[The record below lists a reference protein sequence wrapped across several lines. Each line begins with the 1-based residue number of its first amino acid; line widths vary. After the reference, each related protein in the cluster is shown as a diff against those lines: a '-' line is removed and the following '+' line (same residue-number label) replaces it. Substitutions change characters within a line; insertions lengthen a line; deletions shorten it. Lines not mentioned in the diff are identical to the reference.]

1 MIEEML
7 ERIKRR
13 KKFRKENSKRY
24 WEFAA
29 SERLHY
35 DSLRNKIIDDNE
47 VTLGF
52 ITIFMVKLFF
62 FLFAFLFMF
71 KFLLDLDGT
80 AFAPVILALMKV
92 FTIII
97 KVSLTVDVLSFL
109 IIDSIIIPRKIRR
122 LNKIYG
128 FKVK

>member
-1 MIEEML
+1 ML